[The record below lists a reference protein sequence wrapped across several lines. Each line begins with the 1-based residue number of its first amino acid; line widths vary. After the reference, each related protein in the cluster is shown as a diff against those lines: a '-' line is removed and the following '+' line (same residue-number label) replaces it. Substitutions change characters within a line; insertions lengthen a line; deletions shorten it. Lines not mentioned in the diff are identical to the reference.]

1 MTEPFADPI
10 DWLLAGDPSIRWQV
24 LRDLVGADHD
34 RVAVERQRVAV
45 EGWGARLLA
54 AQDPDGRWASTL
66 YSPKW
71 TSTTYTLLLLHWLGL
86 PAGHPQALAGCRQLW
101 EGSTFRDG
109 GLTLAKSDRRPET
122 CITAILVLLAS
133 SFRYSDERIDSA
145 VRFLLAQQLDDGG
158 WNCETVRSGSR
169 HGSFHT
175 SISTLDALLE
185 YDRSAGSVPV
195 EPAMQRGREFFGEHR
210 LYRSH
215 RTGAVVNPTRS
226 PRNGIS
232 TSSAGSSISGPRVP
246 RRTTGCATPSR
257 SSGAPGAGM
266 APGPSNAAI
275 PAGRG
280 SGWRL
285 GDRAGGPPCGACE
298 CFAGG
303 TALRCSGEGCR
314 NGTHP
319 GRSPGTE
326 SSAAASRSL
335 VGRAGRGVGR
345 GSICVCTVLSGSA
358 VMIADST
365 LSATACP

>member
-215 RTGAVVNPTRS
+215 RTGAVVNPTFTRF
-226 PRNGIS
+226 PFPPQWHFDILRGLEHFR
-232 TSSAGSSISGPRVP
+232 A
-246 RRTTGCATPSR
+246 
-257 SSGAPGAGM
+257 SGASPDDRLRD
-266 APGPSNAAI
+266 AI
-275 PAGRG
+275 TIIRRARRRDGTWPVQRG
-280 SGWRL
+280 
-285 GDRAGGPPCGACE
+285 
-298 CFAGG
+298 
-303 TALRCSGEGCR
+303 
-314 NGTHP
+314 HP
-319 GRSPGTE
+319 GRTWFRMETRGPSRWATLRCLRVLRWWDG
-326 SSAAASRSL
+326 AAVQR
-335 VGRAGRGVGR
+335 
-345 GSICVCTVLSGSA
+345 
-358 VMIADST
+358 
-365 LSATACP
+365 